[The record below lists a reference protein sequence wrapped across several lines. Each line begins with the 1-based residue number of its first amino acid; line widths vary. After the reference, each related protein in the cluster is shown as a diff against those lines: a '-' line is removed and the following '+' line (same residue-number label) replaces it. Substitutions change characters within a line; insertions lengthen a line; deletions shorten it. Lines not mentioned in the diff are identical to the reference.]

1 MCGACALDV
10 KAWKTEAF
18 ARKMAL
24 YRSSMEWD
32 TLGWFLTSS
41 DVSHDPNQRDGAFNV
56 MQLHNAQFVEL
67 SGNQA
72 PLYVSFNPD
81 GGARGELALRVFES
95 SLEQHGDTTHP
106 KMVSQS
112 FAVRASPW
120 ESAVVSWTNR
130 ELMQAQTDA
139 AAGGA
144 AAGGAAAAEEKG
156 AALATSSVT
165 RRMSE
170 IRAALG
176 VLDARVAQLRAFV
189 ARVERGEMRGED
201 ALSLVRLAASICH
214 RLPVLDT
221 RDFRAELQAEYTDA
235 MLITYLA
242 TVTKSQQA
250 VSAVLDKSERAFGE
264 RGSALGAMG
273 FGGLSA
279 QDGSSAM

>member
-1 MCGACALDV
+1 
-10 KAWKTEAF
+10 
-18 ARKMAL
+18 MAL

-41 DVSHDPNQRDGAFNV
+41 DVSHDPNNRDGAFNV

-81 GGARGELALRVFES
+81 GGAGGELALRVFES
-95 SLEQHGDTTHP
+95 SLEQCGDTTHP
-106 KMVSQS
+106 KMVSKS

-120 ESAVVSWTNR
+120 ESAVVSWANR
-130 ELMQAQTDA
+130 EPTPAPTDA
-139 AAGGA
+139 AAGGS
-144 AAGGAAAAEEKG
+144 AGGAAAAGEKG

-165 RRMSE
+165 RRMCD
-170 IRAALG
+170 IRSALG

-189 ARVERGEMRGED
+189 ARAERGEVGGED
-201 ALSLVRLAASICH
+201 ALPLVRLAASICH

-242 TVTKSQQA
+242 TITKSQQA
-250 VSAVLDKSERAFGE
+250 VSAVLDKSERAFGA
-264 RGSALGAMG
+264 RGSALSIMG

-279 QDGSSAM
+279 QDGSGR